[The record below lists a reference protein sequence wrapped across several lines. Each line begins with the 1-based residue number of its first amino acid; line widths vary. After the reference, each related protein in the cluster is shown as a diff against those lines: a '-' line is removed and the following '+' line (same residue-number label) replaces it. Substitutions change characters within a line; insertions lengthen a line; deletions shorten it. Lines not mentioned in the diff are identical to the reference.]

1 MIKSVYITGCF
12 GFIGSYVTRACL
24 NKGWHVYGVDKM
36 TYASFE
42 DAYEEFIDH
51 PRFSFEQSDIND
63 LKFLHECDYVINTA
77 AETHVGNSIV
87 KSEDFVHSNI
97 NGVHN
102 LLELIRN
109 YRAEGPKKPILL
121 HFSTDEVY
129 GDITEGE
136 HIETDILKPSNP
148 YSATKAAADQLI
160 TAWNR
165 TYNLPYI
172 IIRPTNNYGVGQY
185 VEKLVPKSIKYLTL
199 GKRIPLHNNG
209 TPIRNWLHASDTAE
223 AVIKIIEHGVKNE
236 IYNICG
242 GYEQSNFDT
251 VDKIITLYHGKD
263 ESLKTTFPYYDE
275 EKNQFLDLSYSRQGQ
290 DVRYALNDDK
300 LRKLGWCPKIVFA
313 DELPKIVN
321 SLKENFIW

>member
-1 MIKSVYITGCF
+1 MDKIVYITGCF

-24 NKGWHVYGVDKM
+24 DKGWYVYGVDKM
-36 TYASFE
+36 TYAYFE
-42 DAYEEFIDH
+42 DSYDRFIDH
-51 PRFSFEQSDIND
+51 PRFKFDPSDIND

-102 LLELIRN
+102 LLELIKN

-160 TAWNR
+160 TAWGR
-165 TYNLPYI
+165 TYNLPYV
-172 IIRPTNNYGVGQY
+172 IIRPTNNYGIGQY
-185 VEKLVPKSIKYLTL
+185 VEKLIPKSVKYLTL
-199 GKRIPLHNNG
+199 GKKIPLHNDG
-209 TPIRNWLHASDTAE
+209 APIRNWLHASDTAE
-223 AVIKIIEHGVKNE
+223 AIITIIESGIKNE

-242 GYEQSNFDT
+242 GYEQSNLET
-251 VDKIITLYHGKD
+251 VAKIITLYRHVDKTLD
-263 ESLKTTFPYYDE
+263 TKFPISLE
-275 EKNQFLDLSYSRQGQ
+275 ENGQYLDLSYSRQGQ
-290 DVRYALNDDK
+290 DIRYALNDDK
-300 LRKLGWCPKIVFA
+300 LRLLGWEPKAVFNE
-313 DELPKIVN
+313 ELPAIIEYY
-321 SLKENFIW
+321 KENFIW